1 MVPFVRHLS
10 CRQVTPKQ
18 FAGAAIVTKHD
29 HLVARVRMLNA
40 EDALR
45 LVFRLGQGGVDFTG
59 VDRGGDKY
67 LVACDD
73 GSAGA
78 FAFELDL
85 PAQVA

>member
-1 MVPFVRHLS
+1 
-10 CRQVTPKQ
+10 
-18 FAGAAIVTKHD
+18 
-29 HLVARVRMLNA
+29 MLNA